1 VINKKFWAILEAI
14 MLVIWII
21 TLIIFLIQLF
31 SDSTKCMNNPLIYG
45 VNKLSVQNNETL
57 TCKCQ
62 YSNQLDK
69 IIFVDSK
76 HWEWQKTNFNFTG

>member
-1 VINKKFWAILEAI
+1 
-14 MLVIWII
+14 
-21 TLIIFLIQLF
+21 
-31 SDSTKCMNNPLIYG
+31 MNNPLIYG